1 MFKKVEV
8 EHRIQIP
15 IWFFPQNEKYYVEN
29 ELQEYVPY
37 TKTTL
42 KLILKS
48 FGLRGRAHDDELLS
62 PIDSLIADVSY
73 TKSVAYAGRL
83 AGIRR
88 GCYLMNG
95 KRVLVTADPTIIEG
109 KKGQTP
115 IIESVVKQLFQIG
128 EVDQRPRIYGWLKMA
143 RKAML
148 EGFPMPGQALVLAGP
163 RNAGKNLFQDII
175 TEMLGGRAEKP
186 YRYMVGRS
194 EFNGDLFGAEHLCIA
209 DEVPFYDM
217 PSRRVF
223 GSKIKDICV
232 NSLQSCHGK
241 HKEALTLFPLWRL
254 SISVND
260 EAENLVML
268 PPLEESIED
277 KIMLLKVSRAIMP
290 MPSDSP
296 QHRMEFWDA
305 VRAEIPSF
313 IHFVENYEIPE
324 ELKESRFG
332 IQAFQHPELVEVLKE
347 MTHENRL
354 MELMQIIVIPEN
366 GVWKGSLEQLETQ
379 LLEDS
384 TYKRQLEKLLY
395 YPTALMTYMRRLQK
409 TMPQRVKSTRD
420 KHKRMWELHSGD
432 AGDAKSGV

>member
-88 GCYLMNG
+88 GCYQMNG

-115 IIESVVKQLFQIG
+115 LIESVVKQLFQIG

-366 GVWKGSLEQLETQ
+366 GVWKGTLEQLETQ

-409 TMPQRVKSTRD
+409 SMPERVRHFKSNGKT
-420 KHKRMWELHSGD
+420 MWELQ
-432 AGDAKSGV
+432 

>member
-83 AGIRR
+83 AGRRR
-88 GCYLMNG
+88 GCYQMNG

-115 IIESVVKQLFQIG
+115 LIESVVKQLFQIG

-366 GVWKGSLEQLETQ
+366 GVWKGTLEQLETQ

-409 TMPQRVKSTRD
+409 SMPERVKAVKSNG
-420 KHKRMWELHSGD
+420 KRGWEL
-432 AGDAKSGV
+432 K

>member
-1 MFKKVEV
+1 MFKKVEL
-8 EHRIQIP
+8 EHRLQLP
-15 IWFFPQNEKYYVEN
+15 IWFYPPSEKYYVQN
-29 ELQEYVPY
+29 ELMEYVPY

-48 FGLRGRAHDDELLS
+48 WGLRGRVHDDELQS

-73 TKSVAYAGRL
+73 GKSVSYAGRL
-83 AGIRR
+83 AGIKV
-88 GCYLMNG
+88 GCYQMNG
-95 KRVLVTADPTIIEG
+95 KRVLVTSDPVILEAKEG
-109 KKGQTP
+109 QFP
-115 IIESVVKQLFQIG
+115 MIESVVGQLFNGG
-128 EVDQRPRIYGWLKMA
+128 EIDQRPYVYGWLKMG
-143 RKAML
+143 RKAVL
-148 EGFPMPGQALVLAGP
+148 EAFPMPGQALVLAGP

-175 TEMLGGRAEKP
+175 TEALGFRAEKP
-186 YRYMVGRS
+186 YRYMVGKS

-223 GSKIKDICV
+223 GSKIKDMCV

-241 HKEALTLFPLWRL
+241 HKEALTLYPIWRL

-277 KIMLLKVSRAIMP
+277 KIMLLKVDQAIMP
-290 MPSDSP
+290 MKSDSP
-296 QHRMEFWDA
+296 RSRVEFWDA

-313 IHFVENYEIPE
+313 LHFIENYVVPD
-324 ELKESRFG
+324 ELQESRFG
-332 IQAFQHPELVEVLKE
+332 IKAFQHPALVEILKE

-354 MELMQIIVIPEN
+354 MALMEIIVIPDN
-366 GVWKGSLEQLETQ
+366 GSWKGTLEELETA

-384 TYKRQLEKLLY
+384 TYKRQIEKLLY
-395 YPTALMTYMRRLQK
+395 YPTALMTYMRRLHK
-409 TMPQRVKSTRD
+409 SAPERVRWFKSGGKST
-420 KHKRMWELHSGD
+420 WELQ
-432 AGDAKSGV
+432 

>member
-88 GCYLMNG
+88 GCYQMNG

-115 IIESVVKQLFQIG
+115 LIESVVKQLFQIG

-260 EAENLVML
+260 EAENLLML

-366 GVWKGSLEQLETQ
+366 GVWKGTLEQLETQ

-409 TMPQRVKSTRD
+409 SMPERVKAVKSNG
-420 KHKRMWELHSGD
+420 KRGWEL
-432 AGDAKSGV
+432 K

>member
-48 FGLRGRAHDDELLS
+48 FGLRGRAHDYELMS
-62 PIDSLIADVSY
+62 TIDSLIADVSY

-88 GCYLMNG
+88 GCYQMNG

-109 KKGQTP
+109 KKGQP
-115 IIESVVKQLFQIG
+115 PLIESVVKQLFQIG

-366 GVWKGSLEQLETQ
+366 GVWKGTLEQLETQ

-409 TMPQRVKSTRD
+409 SMPERVKAVKSNG
-420 KHKRMWELHSGD
+420 KRGWEL
-432 AGDAKSGV
+432 K

>member
-88 GCYLMNG
+88 GCYQMNG

-115 IIESVVKQLFQIG
+115 LIESVVKQLFQIG

-366 GVWKGSLEQLETQ
+366 GVWKGTLEQLETQ

-409 TMPQRVKSTRD
+409 SMPERVKAVKSNG
-420 KHKRMWELHSGD
+420 KRGWEL
-432 AGDAKSGV
+432 K

>member
-409 TMPQRVKSTRD
+409 TMPERVKAV
-420 KHKRMWELHSGD
+420 KFQGKRQWEL
-432 AGDAKSGV
+432 K

>member
-1 MFKKVEV
+1 MFKKVEL
-8 EHRIQIP
+8 EHRLQLP
-15 IWFFPQNEKYYVEN
+15 IWFYPPSEKYYVQN
-29 ELQEYVPY
+29 ELMEYVPY

-48 FGLRGRAHDDELLS
+48 WGLRGRVHDDELQS

-73 TKSVAYAGRL
+73 GKSVSYAGRL
-83 AGIRR
+83 AGIKV
-88 GCYLMNG
+88 GCYQMNG
-95 KRVLVTADPTIIEG
+95 KRVLVTSDPVILEAKEG
-109 KKGQTP
+109 QFP
-115 IIESVVKQLFQIG
+115 MIESVVGQLFNGG
-128 EVDQRPRIYGWLKMA
+128 EIDQRPYVYGWLKMG
-143 RKAML
+143 RKAVL
-148 EGFPMPGQALVLAGP
+148 EAFPMPGQALVLAGP

-175 TEMLGGRAEKP
+175 TEALGGRAEKP
-186 YRYMVGRS
+186 YRYMVGKS

-223 GSKIKDICV
+223 GSKIKDMCV

-241 HKEALTLFPLWRL
+241 HKEALTLYPIWRL

-277 KIMLLKVSRAIMP
+277 KIMLLKVDQAIMP
-290 MPSDSP
+290 MKSDSP
-296 QHRMEFWDA
+296 RSRVEFWDA

-313 IHFVENYEIPE
+313 LYFIESYVVPD
-324 ELKESRFG
+324 ELQESRFG
-332 IQAFQHPELVEVLKE
+332 IKAFQHPDLVEILKE

-354 MELMQIIVIPEN
+354 MALMEIIVIPDN
-366 GVWKGSLEQLETQ
+366 GSWKGTLEELETA

-384 TYKRQLEKLLY
+384 TYKRQIEKLLY
-395 YPTALMTYMRRLQK
+395 YPTALMTYLRRLQK
-409 TMPQRVKSTRD
+409 SVPERVRSYKSND
-420 KHKRMWELHSGD
+420 KRGWEL
-432 AGDAKSGV
+432 K

>member
-1 MFKKVEV
+1 MFKKLEL
-8 EHRIQIP
+8 EHRIQLP
-15 IWFFPQNEKYYVEN
+15 IWFYPQNEKYYVQN
-29 ELQEYVPY
+29 ELEEYVPY

-48 FGLRGRAHDDELLS
+48 FGIRSRAHDDELQS

-73 TKSVAYAGRL
+73 SKSVAYAGRL
-83 AGIRR
+83 AGIKR

-95 KRVLVTADPTIIEG
+95 KRVLVTSDPIIIEG
-109 KKGQTP
+109 KKGQFP
-115 IIESVVKQLFQIG
+115 MIESIVKQLFVDGDI
-128 EVDQRPRIYGWLKMA
+128 DQRPYVLGWLKMA
-143 RKAML
+143 RKAIS
-148 EGFPMPGQALVLAGP
+148 EAFPMPGQALVLAGP
-163 RNAGKNLFQDII
+163 RNAGKNLFQDLI

-223 GSKIKDICV
+223 GSKIKDMCV

-241 HKEALTLFPLWRL
+241 HKEALTLYPIWRL

-277 KIMLLKVSRAIMP
+277 KIMLLRVRQAIMP
-290 MPSDSP
+290 MQSDSP
-296 QHRMEFWDA
+296 RSRVEFWDA

-313 IHFVENYEIPE
+313 IHYVENYEIPE
-324 ELKESRFG
+324 DLKESRFG
-332 IQAFQHPELVEVLKE
+332 IKAFQHPSLVEILKE

-366 GVWKGSLEQLETQ
+366 GVWKGTLEQLETQ

-409 TMPQRVKSTRD
+409 TMPQRVKSVRD

-432 AGDAKSGV
+432 AGDA

>member
-1 MFKKVEV
+1 MFKKVEL
-8 EHRIQIP
+8 EHRLQLP
-15 IWFFPQNEKYYVEN
+15 IWFYPPSEKYYVQN
-29 ELQEYVPY
+29 ELMEYVPY

-48 FGLRGRAHDDELLS
+48 WGLRGRVHDDELQS

-73 TKSVAYAGRL
+73 GKSVTYAGRL
-83 AGIRR
+83 AGIKV
-88 GCYLMNG
+88 GCYQMNG
-95 KRVLVTADPTIIEG
+95 KRVLVTSDPVILEAKEG
-109 KKGQTP
+109 QFP
-115 IIESVVKQLFQIG
+115 MIESVVGQLFNGG
-128 EVDQRPRIYGWLKMA
+128 EIDQRPYVYGWLKMG
-143 RKAML
+143 RKAVL
-148 EGFPMPGQALVLAGP
+148 EAFPMPGQALVLAGP

-175 TEMLGGRAEKP
+175 TEALGGRAEKP
-186 YRYMVGRS
+186 YRYMVGKS

-223 GSKIKDICV
+223 GSKIKDMCV

-241 HKEALTLFPLWRL
+241 HKEALTLYPIWRL

-277 KIMLLKVSRAIMP
+277 KIMLLKVDQAIMP
-290 MPSDSP
+290 MKSDSP
-296 QHRMEFWDA
+296 RSRVEFWDA

-313 IHFVENYEIPE
+313 LYFIESYVVPD
-324 ELKESRFG
+324 ELQESRFG
-332 IQAFQHPELVEVLKE
+332 IKAFQHPDLVEILKE

-354 MELMQIIVIPEN
+354 MALMEIIVIPDN
-366 GVWKGSLEQLETQ
+366 GSWKGTLEELETA

-384 TYKRQLEKLLY
+384 TYKRQIEKLLY
-395 YPTALMTYMRRLQK
+395 YPTALMTYLRRLQK
-409 TMPQRVKSTRD
+409 STPERVRSYKSND
-420 KHKRMWELHSGD
+420 KRGWEL
-432 AGDAKSGV
+432 K